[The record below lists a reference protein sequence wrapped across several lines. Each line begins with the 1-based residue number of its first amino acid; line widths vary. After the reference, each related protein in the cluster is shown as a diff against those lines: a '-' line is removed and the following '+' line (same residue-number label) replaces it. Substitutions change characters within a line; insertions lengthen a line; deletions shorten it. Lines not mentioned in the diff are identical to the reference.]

1 MPDQP
6 THALLPP
13 ALTAFAG
20 FAVVATGTPARV
32 AREVREHLDRN
43 PDADIL
49 VFDDR
54 TGEPVELDLRGT
66 VAEVL
71 ARLGVSDP
79 GHGPGTGDHGAEADA
94 GKASGRGPGR
104 PKLGVVAREVTL
116 LPRHWEWLNSRP
128 EGASAAL
135 RKLVDEARRSG
146 EARDRARLARET
158 CYRFLTALAG
168 DLPGYEEALRALF
181 AGSRAGFEEHTRAW
195 PGDVRDMAAR
205 LAAEALA

>member
-6 THALLPP
+6 KPTPFPP

-20 FAVVATGTPARV
+20 FAVVAAGTPARV

-43 PDADIL
+43 PDADVL

-54 TGEPVELDLRGT
+54 TGEPVEMDLRGT
-66 VAEVL
+66 VSEVL
-71 ARLGVSDP
+71 ARLGLAEGGNSASDAAQ
-79 GHGPGTGDHGAEADA
+79 GATPA
-94 GKASGRGPGR
+94 RGPGR

-135 RKLVDEARRSG
+135 RKLVDEARRAG

-181 AGSRAGFEEHTRAW
+181 AGSRAGFEEHTRSW

-205 LAAEALA
+205 LAGVALA